1 MAVTI
6 KKTKKIA
13 VRLIYISL
21 ALVVLVPIGTL
32 AWLIYN
38 QKPYV
43 WNAPSDMAEILNI
56 YNFNKERWLAQIAK
70 DDEATRNTK
79 LYFLYYVRGTLEYNP
94 EHIVYDA
101 TGEISDITKVHPRY
115 LLQLFP
121 WSTFQVGNVD
131 VIVSQKLGDNF
142 YWIRQHRM
150 NNGYGYTRKNSTLEF
165 NQWNC
170 SVFHPPITHVCP
182 DQLIKLP
189 DGSYKLNYERV
200 RKKGAKK

>member
-1 MAVTI
+1 MAIIT
-6 KKTKKIA
+6 KKTKTI
-13 VRLIYISL
+13 VMRLIYIGL
-21 ALVVLVPIGTL
+21 ALLVLVPVCKVG
-32 AWLIYN
+32 WLIYKK
-38 QKPYV
+38 KPYV
-43 WNAPSDMAEILNI
+43 WNEPSDMAAIMNI

-70 DDEATRNTK
+70 DDDETRKTK
-79 LYFLYYVRGTLEYNP
+79 LYLLYYVKNTMEYNP
-94 EHIVYDA
+94 EYIAYDA

-142 YWIRQHRM
+142 YWIRQRRM
-150 NNGYGYTRKNSTLEF
+150 SNGYGYTRKNSTLEF
-165 NQWNC
+165 NQSNC

-189 DGSYKLNYERV
+189 DGSYELNYERV